1 MSTENKSEETFA
13 FSADINQLLSLII
26 NTFYSNKDVFLRE
39 LISNA
44 SDALDKIRYASLTD
58 SSKLTTNSDLHIKI
72 TADKTNNKLII
83 EDSGIGMS
91 KDDLVN
97 NLGTIAKS
105 GTKAFMESLQA
116 GADVSMIGQFG
127 VGFYSAYLVADEV
140 TVVSRQAGD
149 EDAHQWQS
157 SAGGSFAI
165 SKYEGDDLVRG
176 TRLILKIKD
185 DMLDYLA
192 TNKLKELIKL
202 HSEFISFPIK
212 LLVEKTEEKQVTD
225 DDDSDDEADD
235 EEGDDSTKVDDV
247 SEEGDSA
254 KKPKKTKTVTEVTS
268 DWEQLNNQQPI
279 WTRKSADVTHEE
291 YVSFYKSISN
301 DWEDHAAVSHFAV
314 EGQLEFKSVLFLPK
328 RAPHDMFQS
337 ADNKHKNNMKLYVRR
352 VFIKDNCEDLIP
364 DYLSFVHGIV
374 DSDDVPLNISREMLQ
389 QNKIMKVIKKNLTKK
404 CIEMFQNLSEDVDKY
419 KTFYEAFSKNIKL
432 GVHSDSVNRAKLA
445 KLLRYNT
452 TTHEN
457 DVTGLADYVE
467 RMGENQKD
475 IYYITG
481 ESTANV
487 RSSPFLERMRSKN
500 IEVLYL
506 TEPIDEYV
514 IQQLKEYDGK
524 KLVSVTGDLQLDE
537 TDEDKAAYEEAV
549 KNTSD
554 LCVHIKTILNDKV
567 EKVIASNRV
576 TRSPCVLV
584 TGQYGMSANM
594 ERILK
599 AQALGNSSQMA
610 MMSNKRILEINPTH
624 SIILSIN
631 KQLKDDANKSAVDGL
646 IWLLYDTAT
655 LSSGFSLDNPTSLS
669 ERIHTL
675 IKLGLNIEDP
685 EDPQEVIDISDEAV
699 EKSVEGGVKEA
710 VEAVEAI
717 EAVEVDPVEGCPN
730 TSNDHHKCTTY
741 CQKTYGSAVE
751 EDTSADM
758 EEVD

>member
-1 MSTENKSEETFA
+1 MSAETNQEETFA
-13 FSADINQLLSLII
+13 FSSDINQLLSLII

-44 SDALDKIRYASLTD
+44 SDALDKIRYEALTD
-58 SSKLTTNSDLHIKI
+58 SSKLGDQSDLHIKI
-72 TADKTNNKLII
+72 TADKTNKKLII

-91 KDDLVN
+91 KEDLVN

-105 GTKAFMESLQA
+105 GTKAFMESLQN

-127 VGFYSAYLVADEV
+127 VGFYSAFLVANDV
-140 TVVSRQAGD
+140 TVVSRKVAD
-149 EDAHQWQS
+149 DDIYQWKS
-157 SAGGSFAI
+157 SAGGSFTV
-165 SKYEGDDLVRG
+165 SKYEEDDLVRG
-176 TRLILKIKD
+176 TRLILDIKD
-185 DMLDYLA
+185 DMHTYLE
-192 TNKLKELIKL
+192 TNKLKELVKL

-225 DDDSDDEADD
+225 EDDSGDEADNADEDGDDTTKVEDVSD
-235 EEGDDSTKVDDV
+235 EE
-247 SEEGDSA
+247 DSA

-268 DWEQLNNQQPI
+268 NWEHLNDVQPI
-279 WTRKSADVTHEE
+279 WTRKSSDVTHEE

-301 DWEDHAAVSHFAV
+301 DWEDHMDVSHFSV
-314 EGQLEFKSVLFLPK
+314 EGQLEFKSILFLPK

-364 DYLSFVHGIV
+364 EYLSFVHGIV
-374 DSDDVPLNISREMLQ
+374 DSDDLPLNISREMLQ
-389 QNKIMKVIKKNLTKK
+389 QNKILKVIKKNVTKK
-404 CIEMFQNLSEDVDKY
+404 CIEMFQNLSEDADKY

-432 GVHSDSVNRAKLA
+432 GVHSDSVNRTKLA
-445 KLLRYNT
+445 KLLRYNS

-457 DVTGLADYVE
+457 EVTGLADYVE
-467 RMGENQKD
+467 RMDENQKD

-487 RSSPFLERMRSKN
+487 RTSPFLERLRNKN

-514 IQQLKEYDGK
+514 LQQLQEYDGK
-524 KLVSVTGDLQLDE
+524 KLVSVTNGDLQLDE
-537 TDEDKAAYEEAV
+537 TDEDKAAYEEGV
-549 KNTSD
+549 KDTAD
-554 LCVHIKTILNDKV
+554 LCAHIKTILNDKI
-567 EKVIASNRV
+567 EKVVASNRV

-584 TGQYGMSANM
+584 SGQYGMSANM

-624 SIILSIN
+624 SIIQSIN
-631 KQLKDDANKSAVDGL
+631 KQLKDDNNKSSIEGL

-655 LSSGFSLDNPTSLS
+655 LSSGFSLDNPSGLS

-675 IKLGLNIEDP
+675 IKLGLNIEDA
-685 EDPQEVIDISDEAV
+685 EDDIDDIPDTALDESGDNV
-699 EKSVEGGVKEA
+699 KIDLTQSSTSVE
-710 VEAVEAI
+710 
-717 EAVEVDPVEGCPN
+717 D
-730 TSNDHHKCTTY
+730 
-741 CQKTYGSAVE
+741 
-751 EDTSADM
+751 DTGTGM

>member
-1 MSTENKSEETFA
+1 MSAETNQEETFA
-13 FSADINQLLSLII
+13 FSSDINQLLSLII

-44 SDALDKIRYASLTD
+44 SDALDKIRYEALTD
-58 SSKLTTNSDLHIKI
+58 SSKLGDQSDLHIKI
-72 TADKTNNKLII
+72 TADKTNKKLII

-91 KDDLVN
+91 KEDLVN

-105 GTKAFMESLQA
+105 GTKAFMESLQN

-127 VGFYSAYLVADEV
+127 VGFYSAFLVANDV
-140 TVVSRQAGD
+140 TVVSRKVAD
-149 EDAHQWQS
+149 DDIYQWKS
-157 SAGGSFAI
+157 SAGGSFTV
-165 SKYEGDDLVRG
+165 SKYEEDDLVRG
-176 TRLILKIKD
+176 TRLILDIKD
-185 DMLDYLA
+185 DMHTYLE
-192 TNKLKELIKL
+192 TNKLKELVKL

-225 DDDSDDEADD
+225 EDDSGDEADNADEDGDDTTKVEDVSD
-235 EEGDDSTKVDDV
+235 EE
-247 SEEGDSA
+247 DSA

-268 DWEQLNNQQPI
+268 NWEHLNDVQPI
-279 WTRKSADVTHEE
+279 WTRKSSDVTHEE

-301 DWEDHAAVSHFAV
+301 DWEDHMDVSHFSV
-314 EGQLEFKSVLFLPK
+314 EGQLEFKSILFLPK

-364 DYLSFVHGIV
+364 EYLSFVHGIV
-374 DSDDVPLNISREMLQ
+374 DSDDLPLNISREMLQ
-389 QNKIMKVIKKNLTKK
+389 QNKILKVIKKNVTKK
-404 CIEMFQNLSEDVDKY
+404 CIEMFQNLSEDADKY

-432 GVHSDSVNRAKLA
+432 GVHSDSVNRTKLA
-445 KLLRYNT
+445 KLLRYNS

-457 DVTGLADYVE
+457 EVTGLADYVE
-467 RMGENQKD
+467 RMDENQKD

-487 RSSPFLERMRSKN
+487 RTSPFLERLRNKN

-514 IQQLKEYDGK
+514 LQQLQEYDGK
-524 KLVSVTGDLQLDE
+524 KLVSVTNGDLQLDE
-537 TDEDKAAYEEAV
+537 TDEDKAAYEEGV
-549 KNTSD
+549 KDTAD
-554 LCVHIKTILNDKV
+554 LCAHIKTILNDKI
-567 EKVIASNRV
+567 EKVVASNRV

-584 TGQYGMSANM
+584 SGQYGMSANM

-624 SIILSIN
+624 SIIQSIN
-631 KQLKDDANKSAVDGL
+631 KQLKDDNNKSSIEGL

-655 LSSGFSLDNPTSLS
+655 LSSGFSLDNPSGLS

-675 IKLGLNIEDP
+675 IKLGLNIEDA
-685 EDPQEVIDISDEAV
+685 EDDIDDIPDTALDESGDNV
-699 EKSVEGGVKEA
+699 KIDLTQSSTSVE
-710 VEAVEAI
+710 
-717 EAVEVDPVEGCPN
+717 D
-730 TSNDHHKCTTY
+730 
-741 CQKTYGSAVE
+741 
-751 EDTSADM
+751 DTGTGM
-758 EEVD
+758 EEVY